1 MGSGRIFTTSEDK
14 LLVEPFEIPRH
25 WLRLGGCDFGW
36 THFAAFVEMAWDR
49 DLDVLYLI
57 GTLRLRE
64 QTPTQHSQA
73 VRHWNLTWAWPHDGN
88 RQELAGA
95 GVPLAEQYKSA
106 GLDMMFQHAQF
117 EDGTLSVEAGLMEMA
132 DRMRGDR
139 WKVFKGQNDSW
150 LEEYRLYHRDVDGRV
165 VKENDDAISAS
176 RYAMMMRRHGRAGDW
191 DFHRPI
197 NYPQLG
203 IV

>member
-1 MGSGRIFTTSEDK
+1 
-14 LLVEPFEIPRH
+14 
-25 WLRLGGCDFGW
+25 
-36 THFAAFVEMAWDR
+36 
-49 DLDVLYLI
+49 
-57 GTLRLRE
+57 
-64 QTPTQHSQA
+64 
-73 VRHWNLTWAWPHDGN
+73 
-88 RQELAGA
+88 LAGA

-106 GLDMMFQHAQF
+106 GLDLMFNHAQF

-176 RYAMMMRRHGRAGDW
+176 RYGMMMRRFGRAGDW
-191 DFHRPI
+191 DFNRPI
-197 NYPQLG
+197 NYPKLG
-203 IV
+203 IVGASICTTILGITRHRGRLLRSDRWQGRGDGPPGSPDWQRRGEARR